1 MMRKYKV
8 PIAPV
13 APGFA
18 EKMFCSCR
26 SPFSLDTGG
35 GLRLRR
41 RVPTECCFKK
51 KLSFEAVLGS
61 QEGEPEW
68 RCVMD
73 NFTFGITMLVCGMG
87 GTILTLFI
95 MSLVMG
101 LLGKLFP
108 EKPAK
113 KEE

>member
-1 MMRKYKV
+1 MRKYKV
-8 PIAPV
+8 PIAPA

-26 SPFSLDTGG
+26 SPFSLDTGA

-51 KLSFEAVLGS
+51 KWSFEEVLGG
-61 QEGEPEW
+61 QEGKPGW

-87 GTILTLFI
+87 GTILTLCI